1 MKDPC
6 LKIGK
11 DLFIRKSTGEH
22 IYKQSTYPNAV
33 TKIINGQSYF
43 FPEGIKDEELKKF
56 KAKAL
61 MPGDPGYKEEL
72 KQMLKENAN

>member
-11 DLFIRKSTGEH
+11 DLYIRKSTGEH
-22 IYKQSTYPNAV
+22 IYKQSTYPKAV
-33 TKIINGQSYF
+33 TKIIDGQSYF
-43 FPEGIKDEELKKF
+43 FPDGFTEEKLKEF
-56 KAKAL
+56 KEKAL
-61 MPGDPGYKEEL
+61 KPGDPGYEEEL